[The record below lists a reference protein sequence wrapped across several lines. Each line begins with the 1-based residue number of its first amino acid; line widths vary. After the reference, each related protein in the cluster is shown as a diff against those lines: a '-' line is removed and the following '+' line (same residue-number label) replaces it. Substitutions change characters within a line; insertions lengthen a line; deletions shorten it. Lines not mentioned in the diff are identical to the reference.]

1 VTLHPR
7 GRGALL
13 LCTDGLWNYLPDAA
27 DLAAVALP
35 ELAEGGPMAAAEALT
50 TLALDEGGRDNITVV
65 VIPV

>member
-1 VTLHPR
+1 LWPAGPEAQV
-7 GRGALL
+7 

-35 ELAEGGPMAAAEALT
+35 ELADGGAIAAADALT
-50 TLALDEGGRDNITVV
+50 ALALDAGGRDNVTVV